1 MTPAKAQA
9 RSWKQGPHTADGTVK
24 AIGESPLYLVRGLML
39 TGSLLEL
46 AIGRGKRR
54 RALGVA
60 VPQMPDDT
68 ATDDGG
74 QIDPLGEAVAVFLIG
89 QDISWQRQTTLD
101 QHGHQAVLPQG
112 TDQTIEG
119 HRGSPSK
126 VLLFFGNFVPLARR
140 RDLVKE
146 RQGCRWRWGKCSN
159 HLWNSDRY

>member
-112 TDQTIEG
+112 TEQTIKG
-119 HRGSPSK
+119 HRGEMTDGSRPFQAEAA
-126 VLLFFGNFVPLARR
+126 VGGNQGLAGHIRA
-140 RDLVKE
+140 
-146 RQGCRWRWGKCSN
+146 
-159 HLWNSDRY
+159 HAPIA